1 MPRGGTTPMKM
12 FVIALAIG
20 VSASRLA
27 RADDSASRTDAP
39 AETPADE
46 RPVSLKRFV
55 PDVLHDQGKIW
66 SFPLELAKG
75 RHLEPA
81 LAFAATTAT
90 LIVLDPRDTPYFRR
104 TQSFQGFNKVFSGTN
119 TDLAIMAVPT
129 AFLLEGLTLH
139 DTRAQRTSFRAFEA
153 FADVEILDL
162 ALKATTGRLR
172 PSDISPTGDFS
183 DSWFKYKGLRVGATS
198 FPSGHTIAAFAV
210 ATVVADHSKKT
221 WVKVAAYGLASVI
234 GFSRVTLQAHFP
246 SDVFAGAVLGYATA
260 HYVVPRP

>member
-1 MPRGGTTPMKM
+1 MKM
-12 FVIALAIG
+12 LAVAFAIG
-20 VSASRLA
+20 VSASTLA
-27 RADDSASRTDAP
+27 GAGDLASPTAAP

-66 SFPLELAKG
+66 SFPLDVAKG
-75 RHLEPA
+75 RHLAPA

-90 LIVLDPRDTPYFRR
+90 LIALDPRDTPYFRR
-104 TQSFQGFNKVFSGTN
+104 TQSFRGFNRVFSGTN
-119 TDLAIMAVPT
+119 TDLAIVALPT

-139 DTRAQRTSFRAFEA
+139 DSRAQRTSFRAFEA
-153 FADVEILDL
+153 FADAEILDL

-172 PSDISPTGDFS
+172 PSDISPTGNFTDT
-183 DSWFKYKGLRVGATS
+183 WFKYKGVNVGGTA

-221 WVKVAAYGLASVI
+221 WVKVAAYGVAAAI
-234 GFSRVTLQAHFP
+234 GFSRVSLQAHFP
-246 SDVFAGAVLGYATA
+246 SDVFAGAFLGYATA